1 MGKIAGF
8 FFLFRVVLNKVS
20 DLSYNILVEEGG
32 RAMKIVVLFCVIGL
46 VTCAVSAALSQDDGG
61 MSDEEFR
68 EWLVQLIESIAAQES
83 SEGPIID
90 PDCNPAVVD
99 IYLRKLN
106 LQQVTFAFQETD
118 FNQCI
123 DFLRDITGLNIVL
136 SRKAQEAVK
145 DLKVTLRLR
154 DIVLK
159 NAFALVLGVSADLRY
174 GIRFDVLYI
183 GMKDE
188 FVFRGNY
195 LIIYEIG
202 EIVYRPPDF
211 EAPELALPSDASSQR
226 R

>member
-1 MGKIAGF
+1 M
-8 FFLFRVVLNKVS
+8 KV
-20 DLSYNILVEEGG
+20 
-32 RAMKIVVLFCVIGL
+32 VVLFCVVGV
-46 VTCAVSAALSQDDGG
+46 VTCVASAALSQDEG

-68 EWLVQLIESIAAQES
+68 EWLIELIESIIAEITLD
-83 SEGPIID
+83 EPIID

-99 IYLRKLN
+99 LILRKLE

-118 FNQCI
+118 FTQCV
-123 DFLRDITGLNIVL
+123 DFLRDVTGLNIVL

-154 DIVLK
+154 EIALK
-159 NAFALVLGVSADLRY
+159 NALALLLEFGPDLRY

-183 GMKDE
+183 GTKDE

-211 EAPELALPSDASSQR
+211 EAPELALPDDASLQMR
-226 R
+226 